1 MKNGISMGG
10 YDGFHS
16 PIVMGVSQ
24 KWMVYEGQSQKND
37 VKWMICGNPIF

>member
-16 PIVMGVSQ
+16 HGGIPKMDGLFHG
-24 KWMVYEGQSQKND
+24 KSQKND